1 MVFKPAGTITGLYR
15 EDQGYDS
22 TAAAFNPYRD
32 VYREH
37 QPATVEVKPTDDNY
51 SVRTRQRHKGD
62 N

>member
-1 MVFKPAGTITGLYR
+1 MVFKPAGTVTGLYR
-15 EDQGYDS
+15 EDQGYDP

-37 QPATVEVKPTDDNY
+37 QAAGTENKAVDDTY
-51 SVRTRQRHKGD
+51 EVRTRQRHKGD